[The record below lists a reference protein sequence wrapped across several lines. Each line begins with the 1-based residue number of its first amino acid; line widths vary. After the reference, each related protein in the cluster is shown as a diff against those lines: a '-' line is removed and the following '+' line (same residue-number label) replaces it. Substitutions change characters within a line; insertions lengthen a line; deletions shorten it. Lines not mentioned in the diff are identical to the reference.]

1 MVLNNL
7 KLKNFIIPIIL
18 FFTIILGFIFNE
30 DSLGGAKNDFY
41 SHLERTLLFKQ
52 DFFYY
57 FINYDTL
64 EHRHSP
70 IFFIFS
76 SKILNF
82 SKSVEIFRFL
92 HLLIPLLIYFFFYLC
107 LKIRFNKIDDK
118 KLALISSL
126 IFISPTIRSYSI
138 WPDSYLYGILFFT
151 ISIFYFLI
159 YKYQTYS
166 FSKIFLNIFFLS
178 LSSYF
183 MPIFSIFSVY
193 FFFDFLIFFLKRKLF
208 KEIFLVIFFNL
219 VLALPA
225 FYYIFFLDINFLRS
239 SGEWGLTEKTF
250 SFLNFSNKFFY
261 SSSIIFFHLIPFF
274 FIFLNRIKSNFSLF
288 KDKKF
293 ILISLFLLL
302 TFFFSDY
309 DNIYNN
315 LGGGGIFY
323 IILSQIINSPNLQ
336 LLLIIPISYIFV
348 FLFQKSS
355 FNYLIL
361 FILLFSNFQL
371 TIYHNYFEP
380 IIYLVL
386 FTLILNSNFG
396 KELFS
401 YKNLNILIIFN
412 CCFLFIS
419 FIK

>member
-1 MVLNNL
+1 MVLKNL

-138 WPDSYLYGILFFT
+138 WPDSYL
-151 ISIFYFLI
+151 
-159 YKYQTYS
+159 
-166 FSKIFLNIFFLS
+166 
-178 LSSYF
+178 
-183 MPIFSIFSVY
+183 
-193 FFFDFLIFFLKRKLF
+193 
-208 KEIFLVIFFNL
+208 
-219 VLALPA
+219 
-225 FYYIFFLDINFLRS
+225 
-239 SGEWGLTEKTF
+239 
-250 SFLNFSNKFFY
+250 
-261 SSSIIFFHLIPFF
+261 
-274 FIFLNRIKSNFSLF
+274 
-288 KDKKF
+288 
-293 ILISLFLLL
+293 
-302 TFFFSDY
+302 
-309 DNIYNN
+309 
-315 LGGGGIFY
+315 
-323 IILSQIINSPNLQ
+323 
-336 LLLIIPISYIFV
+336 
-348 FLFQKSS
+348 
-355 FNYLIL
+355 
-361 FILLFSNFQL
+361 
-371 TIYHNYFEP
+371 
-380 IIYLVL
+380 
-386 FTLILNSNFG
+386 
-396 KELFS
+396 
-401 YKNLNILIIFN
+401 
-412 CCFLFIS
+412 
-419 FIK
+419 

>member
-1 MVLNNL
+1 M
-7 KLKNFIIPIIL
+7 
-18 FFTIILGFIFNE
+18 
-30 DSLGGAKNDFY
+30 
-41 SHLERTLLFKQ
+41 
-52 DFFYY
+52 
-57 FINYDTL
+57 
-64 EHRHSP
+64 
-70 IFFIFS
+70 
-76 SKILNF
+76 
-82 SKSVEIFRFL
+82 
-92 HLLIPLLIYFFFYLC
+92 
-107 LKIRFNKIDDK
+107 
-118 KLALISSL
+118 
-126 IFISPTIRSYSI
+126 
-138 WPDSYLYGILFFT
+138 
-151 ISIFYFLI
+151 
-159 YKYQTYS
+159 
-166 FSKIFLNIFFLS
+166 
-178 LSSYF
+178 
-183 MPIFSIFSVY
+183 
-193 FFFDFLIFFLKRKLF
+193 
-208 KEIFLVIFFNL
+208 
-219 VLALPA
+219 
-225 FYYIFFLDINFLRS
+225 
-239 SGEWGLTEKTF
+239 TEKTF